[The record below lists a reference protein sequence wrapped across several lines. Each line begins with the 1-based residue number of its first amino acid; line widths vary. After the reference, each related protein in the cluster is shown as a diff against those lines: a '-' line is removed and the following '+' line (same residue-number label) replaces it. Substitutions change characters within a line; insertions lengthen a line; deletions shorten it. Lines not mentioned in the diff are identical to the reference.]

1 MDVENNQ
8 ELIPLSFLQ
17 APETPSAATQ
27 DFQNAFSKL
36 GMLVY
41 TCNPRTQGDTM
52 VIAYITVLPG
62 KTLSQRQKEKEIAEC
77 AVYTF
82 LLLVEAE
89 FHVVCGR

>member
-1 MDVENNQ
+1 M
-8 ELIPLSFLQ
+8 LL

-41 TCNPRTQGDTM
+41 TCSPRTQGETM
-52 VIAYITVLPG
+52 VTAYITGLPG

-77 AVYTF
+77 TVYTF
-82 LLLVEAE
+82 LLLVEAVSR
-89 FHVVCGR
+89 VVCGR